1 MVRQNVPACLD
12 AHQPNDIVLQDHK
25 IRVIS
30 KHVLKF
36 VGLNLSNGCGEK
48 KLFENNYSRAKI
60 FINQAKSLDIDL
72 GCLNQ
77 VLIMIN
83 FVANEETVKKLHKNS
98 TAQRTLFKL
107 ILKVWSQL
115 SDQEGK
121 HKNSGIQ
128 KSQKP
133 HEPASSN
140 KPMPKP
146 KPEYEPPPKFEPTFW
161 KGCNRCKTYCEFLRA
176 DYLNKSS

>member
-1 MVRQNVPACLD
+1 M
-12 AHQPNDIVLQDHK
+12 
-25 IRVIS
+25 
-30 KHVLKF
+30 
-36 VGLNLSNGCGEK
+36 
-48 KLFENNYSRAKI
+48 
-60 FINQAKSLDIDL
+60 
-72 GCLNQ
+72 
-77 VLIMIN
+77 
-83 FVANEETVKKLHKNS
+83 
-98 TAQRTLFKL
+98 AQRALFKL
-107 ILKVWSQL
+107 ILKAWSQL

-140 KPMPKP
+140 KPRPKP
-146 KPEYEPPPKFEPTFW
+146 KPEYESPPKFEPTFW

>member
-1 MVRQNVPACLD
+1 MGVLRRNSLRIITLEQKYSLTRQREEEKLT
-12 AHQPNDIVLQDHK
+12 DI
-25 IRVIS
+25 
-30 KHVLKF
+30 
-36 VGLNLSNGCGEK
+36 
-48 KLFENNYSRAKI
+48 
-60 FINQAKSLDIDL
+60 
-72 GCLNQ
+72 
-77 VLIMIN
+77 
-83 FVANEETVKKLHKNS
+83 S
-98 TAQRTLFKL
+98 TAQRALFKL
-107 ILKVWSQL
+107 ILKAWSQL

-140 KPMPKP
+140 KPRPKP

-161 KGCNRCKTYCEFLRA
+161 KGCNRCKTYCEFMRA

>member
-1 MVRQNVPACLD
+1 MQGNETSVSSLPSLYSN
-12 AHQPNDIVLQDHK
+12 
-25 IRVIS
+25 IS
-30 KHVLKF
+30 RSEYSSYLAEDSISLEQW
-36 VGLNLSNGCGEK
+36 GLTDMTDPL
-48 KLFENNYSRAKI
+48 
-60 FINQAKSLDIDL
+60 
-72 GCLNQ
+72 
-77 VLIMIN
+77 
-83 FVANEETVKKLHKNS
+83 
-98 TAQRTLFKL
+98 
-107 ILKVWSQL
+107 L

-140 KPMPKP
+140 KPRPKP
-146 KPEYEPPPKFEPTFW
+146 KPEYAPPPKFEPTFW